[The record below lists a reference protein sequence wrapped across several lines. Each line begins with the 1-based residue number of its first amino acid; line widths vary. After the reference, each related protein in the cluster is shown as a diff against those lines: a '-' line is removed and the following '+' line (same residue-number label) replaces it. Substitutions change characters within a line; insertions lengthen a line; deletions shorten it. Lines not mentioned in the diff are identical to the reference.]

1 MAVGLESKNRKYVFD
16 NENAQ
21 YMLNI
26 KINWCTTYMTLTCF
40 EKVKN
45 HPATNKRADNYYTCS
60 H

>member
-45 HPATNKRADNYYTCS
+45 HPATNKRADNY
-60 H
+60 